1 MDGGWQQEWRAMTRG
16 EDNDDD
22 KEEGLSTL
30 DEERQAHTIACDNKN
45 DRVGRRRR
53 RWLSSVLGRR

>member
-1 MDGGWQQEWRAMTRG
+1 MTRG